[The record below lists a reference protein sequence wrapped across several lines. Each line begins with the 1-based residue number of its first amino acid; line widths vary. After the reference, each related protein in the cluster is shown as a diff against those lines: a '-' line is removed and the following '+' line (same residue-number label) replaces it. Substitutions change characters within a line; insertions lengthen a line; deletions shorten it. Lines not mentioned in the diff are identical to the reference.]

1 MLSDVGKLAALI
13 VGMILGA
20 VCGTILLVSGAV
32 SEAAGVGI
40 ITATLCLPIGYL
52 TGNGRLAVRK
62 AAGSPV
68 IVPRLDEGTAATI
81 HGPVLAEV
89 TPDEGSTPP
98 AGTDT
103 SPL

>member
-1 MLSDVGKLAALI
+1 MLSDVGKLAALT

-20 VCGTILLVSGAV
+20 VCGTILLVTGAV

-40 ITATLCLPIGYL
+40 ITATLVYPLGYL

-62 AAGSPV
+62 QAGSSV
-68 IVPRLDEGTAATI
+68 IVPRLDHGTAATI

-89 TPDEGSTPP
+89 SSDGGGETPDVL
-98 AGTDT
+98 DT
-103 SPL
+103 GP